1 MYKIVHINTFP
12 NKATG
17 SIMFS
22 IHNQVKKI
30 DNWDSFVVGEEVVS
44 PKTMYMNIVCNVDG
58 R

>member
-22 IHNQVKKI
+22 VHNELQKLDKWIVM
-30 DNWDSFVVGEEVVS
+30 SYGEEDAHQRIKS
-44 PKTMYMNIVCNVDG
+44 MNTTCNVDG
-58 R
+58 K